1 MIERFFKAF
10 TARVV
15 VEDCAGFFFLGA
27 DMTTGEFADLVHNMR
42 AAQKEY
48 FKTRSKEALEKSK
61 ILESR
66 VDRLLGE
73 RKNRE
78 AAKQPTLFD
87 IKPILERA

>member
-1 MIERFFKAF
+1 
-10 TARVV
+10 
-15 VEDCAGFFFLGA
+15 
-27 DMTTGEFADLVHNMR
+27 MTTGEFADLVHDMR

-66 VDRLLGE
+66 VDSLLEE

-78 AAKQPTLFD
+78 AAKQPNLFD
-87 IKPILERA
+87 IV

>member
-1 MIERFFKAF
+1 
-10 TARVV
+10 
-15 VEDCAGFFFLGA
+15 
-27 DMTTGEFADLVHNMR
+27 MTTGEFADLVHDMR

-48 FKTRSKEALEKSK
+48 FKTRSKETLEKSK

-66 VDRLLGE
+66 VDRLLEE

-87 IKPILERA
+87 VE